1 MIRTWFAAAVGAAA
15 LAVVGAAAL
24 AGGKDDPKP
33 TVRFARTWEAA
44 VAEAKELNLPL
55 MVHSHGFY

>member
-1 MIRTWFAAAVGAAA
+1 MIRTLLTATLAAAAV
-15 LAVVGAAAL
+15 AVLGVGAL
-24 AGGKDDPKP
+24 AGGKDKPKD

-44 VAEAKELNLPL
+44 VAEAKELNLPI